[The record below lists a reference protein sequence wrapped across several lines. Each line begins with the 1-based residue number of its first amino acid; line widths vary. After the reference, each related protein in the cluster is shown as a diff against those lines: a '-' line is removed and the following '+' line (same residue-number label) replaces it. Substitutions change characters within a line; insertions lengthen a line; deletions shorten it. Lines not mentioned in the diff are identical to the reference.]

1 MTDENQDKTD
11 QLRDIF
17 MNATDG
23 DGTFTEEQDQ
33 QAKQGA
39 IESSSDGDSSIL
51 PTTGSVTC
59 DECGNGEAK
68 WYTQQIRA
76 ADESETRF
84 FICTEC
90 DNRWREDD
98 N

>member
-1 MTDENQDKTD
+1 MTDTDKTD
-11 QLRDIF
+11 ELTDIF
-17 MNATDG
+17 LDASDG
-23 DGTFTEEQDQ
+23 QTTFTDEQDE

-39 IESSSDGDSSIL
+39 IESEGDHASDAL
-51 PTTGSVTC
+51 PATNSVTC
-59 DECGNGEAK
+59 DECGHGEAK

-84 FICTEC
+84 FICTDC
-90 DNRWREDD
+90 GNRWREDD